1 MLPYLC
7 HPLIMTFHAIYP
19 LTCLGEHKLVD
30 SRLAYFAFET
40 MRVIRVVS
48 GHDSFI

>member
-1 MLPYLC
+1 MSPYLR
-7 HPLIMTFHAIYP
+7 HPFIMTFHAIYS
-19 LTCLGEHKLVD
+19 LTCLGEHQLVD
-30 SRLAYFAFET
+30 SRLAYFALET